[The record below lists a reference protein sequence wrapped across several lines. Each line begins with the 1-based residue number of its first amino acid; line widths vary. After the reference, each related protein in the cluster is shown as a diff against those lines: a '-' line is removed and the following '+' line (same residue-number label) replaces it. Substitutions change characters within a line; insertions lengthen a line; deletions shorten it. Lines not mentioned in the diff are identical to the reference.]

1 MTTPIKRRA
10 LLYGLAGT
18 AFLASRAIGPA
29 FAAAP
34 AGSPAAGQSLRVVAT
49 TAIVGDIV
57 ANVMGETGQ
66 VEWLMGEGVDPH
78 LYKITRADLSRL
90 VGADIVFYSGL
101 LLEGKMTDVLQRIAE
116 AGKPVIAVTD
126 DVDAA
131 RLLGSADY
139 AGQFDPHVWMD
150 VALWSQTVPVVRD
163 ELSRLRPDQAS
174 AFQAGASTY
183 LERLEALEAYVRR
196 ILSSVSPERRVLVT
210 AHDAF
215 GYFGRAYGFEVLGIQ
230 GLSTES
236 EAGVRRIAELVDL
249 LVERR
254 IPAVFVETTVSE
266 RNVRAL
272 IEGARSRGHEVAI
285 GGALFSDAMGPA
297 GTYEGTYEGM
307 IDHNATTIA
316 RALGGDAPAGGL
328 SGRLAAR

>member
-1 MTTPIKRRA
+1 MTTPIARRT
-10 LLYGLAGT
+10 LLCGLAG
-18 AFLASRAIGPA
+18 AALLASNGTGAA

-34 AGSPAAGQSLRVVAT
+34 AGSPAAAQSLRVVAT

-57 ANVMGETGQ
+57 ANVMGEAGH

-90 VGADIVFYSGL
+90 VSADIVFYSGL

-126 DVDAA
+126 GVDAA

-150 VALWSQTVPVVRD
+150 VSLWSQTVPVVRD
-163 ELSRLRPDQAS
+163 GLTRLRPDGA
-174 AFQAGASTY
+174 ATFKAGAAAY
-183 LERLEALEAYVRR
+183 LKRLETLEAYARR
-196 ILSSVSPERRVLVT
+196 VLASVAPERRVLVT

-236 EAGVRRIAELVDL
+236 EAGVRRISELVDL

-272 IEGARSRGHEVAI
+272 IEGARARGHDVSI
-285 GGALFSDAMGPA
+285 GGSLFSDAMGPV

-316 RALGGDAPAGGL
+316 SALGGNAPAGGL